1 MNTEQTS
8 KNIFMYNCLTFQDLN
23 KKKTKTKKTTKQNKN
38 SVVIQSIQKYL
49 EFNVFI

>member
-23 KKKTKTKKTTKQNKN
+23 RKKTKTKKNNKTKQKLGCD
-38 SVVIQSIQKYL
+38 SKYSKVL
-49 EFNVFI
+49 RV